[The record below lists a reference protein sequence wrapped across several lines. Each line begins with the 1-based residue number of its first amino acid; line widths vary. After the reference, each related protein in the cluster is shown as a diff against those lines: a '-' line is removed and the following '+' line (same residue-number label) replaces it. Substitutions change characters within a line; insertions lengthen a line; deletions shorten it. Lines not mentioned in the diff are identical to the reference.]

1 MKTLTHNITMQE
13 LADLAGVSIATVSR
27 VFNGSEKVSGSTRK
41 KILDLAEKFNFH
53 PNETARTMAAGKSK
67 LLAVIL
73 PDIVNPYF
81 SILLQYIEELCEKN
95 GYSMI
100 FFNSN
105 GDAEKEKSIV
115 MKMIA
120 RQTDG
125 MLITMTKLNSET
137 LSLLKQTP
145 FPVVVMTRAIK
156 EIDSVGI
163 QHSDGGRLAAEYL
176 LSQRAE
182 TFCYFGLEQ
191 DEKFIG
197 FKETLLQNGISE
209 KEIQIIGNQ
218 DWYFNS
224 IKTGAMILRNY
235 IRNNIG
241 NKKTGLFCVNDLY
254 ATHALSE
261 AHDNGINVPEQLS
274 IVGFDDTML
283 CDISYPKL
291 TSIHQPLE
299 EIAKIA
305 FELLLHRINSD
316 SKCKPEVITLSPKI
330 IVRGT

>member
-120 RQTDG
+120 R
-125 MLITMTKLNSET
+125 
-137 LSLLKQTP
+137 
-145 FPVVVMTRAIK
+145 
-156 EIDSVGI
+156 
-163 QHSDGGRLAAEYL
+163 
-176 LSQRAE
+176 
-182 TFCYFGLEQ
+182 
-191 DEKFIG
+191 
-197 FKETLLQNGISE
+197 
-209 KEIQIIGNQ
+209 
-218 DWYFNS
+218 
-224 IKTGAMILRNY
+224 
-235 IRNNIG
+235 
-241 NKKTGLFCVNDLY
+241 
-254 ATHALSE
+254 
-261 AHDNGINVPEQLS
+261 
-274 IVGFDDTML
+274 
-283 CDISYPKL
+283 
-291 TSIHQPLE
+291 
-299 EIAKIA
+299 
-305 FELLLHRINSD
+305 
-316 SKCKPEVITLSPKI
+316 
-330 IVRGT
+330 